1 MSMSLVPP
9 LNLGNVRY
17 HLDRIRSSLLS
28 IEHEATGHCLTGN
41 AAELAELAKRLTDLC
56 SPTKG
61 HLTGGARAVEMKDA
75 A

>member
-1 MSMSLVPP
+1 MTTSLIGP

-41 AAELAELAKRLTDLC
+41 AAKRLTDLTR
-56 SPTKG
+56 PDKG
-61 HLTGGARAVEMKDA
+61 HLKDGARAVEMRDA

>member
-1 MSMSLVPP
+1 MTTSLIGP

-41 AAELAELAKRLTDLC
+41 AAELADLAKRLTDLC

-61 HLTGGARAVEMKDA
+61 HLKDGAQAVEMRDA